1 MRLRNAILWS
11 LALSAIVS
19 FAFLVLTPPV
29 DDFNASNPYWNGM
42 SEIAGTVG
50 AEQMPGTGFEGMD
63 AAAGS
68 LAVIVI
74 GPDAPFDDAYVQSAR
89 SFAESGGLL
98 VVMDDFGTGNQLLAG
113 LFGGTGAGVSFSGDW
128 LADPLYMHRSQYY
141 PKVESASGD
150 VVMDYG
156 TALAGLAGG
165 CDSGDG
171 NGYNCR
177 VLAWSSPFSYLDE
190 NRNGRHDAGEPEG
203 PFPVAAELEYG
214 RRGGRV
220 VVVADPSIAINAV
233 SGLEGNAAFIAGL
246 LGDGRTA
253 YIDASH
259 RSQTPFTVAKSA
271 AAGAASSLYVPEVRY
286 LVALGGAFA
295 IASVDW
301 DRMAFRRRGAKG
313 GDGKGE
319 RDKKRGEA
327 GEGYGNGEPD
337 AYAEELERVAEE
349 HPGWEYRTLERL
361 AEERRMAGAALRS
374 GAGSSE

>member
-29 DDFNASNPYWNGM
+29 DDFNAANPYWNGM

-63 AAAGS
+63 AMAGS
-68 LAVIVI
+68 LAVIVA
-74 GPDAPFDDAYVQSAR
+74 GPDMPFDDAYVQSAR
-89 SFAESGGLL
+89 SFAESGGVL

-113 LFGGTGAGVSFSGDW
+113 LFGGTGAGVSFSGAW

-141 PKVESASGD
+141 PKVESVAGD

-156 TALAGLAGG
+156 TALAGLEGG
-165 CDSGDG
+165 YNDGSGDANV

-203 PFPVAAELEYG
+203 PFPVAAELDYG
-214 RRGGRV
+214 RGGGWV
-220 VVVADPSIAINAV
+220 VVVADPSIAIYAV
-233 SGLEGNAAFIAGL
+233 SGLEGNGAFIAGL
-246 LGDGRTA
+246 LGEGRTA

-271 AAGAASSLYVPEVRY
+271 AAGAASSLYVPEARY

-301 DRMAFRRRGAKG
+301 DRRAFRLRFGGGDERRRGNRS
-313 GDGKGE
+313 GDGAQ
-319 RDKKRGEA
+319 DI
-327 GEGYGNGEPD
+327 
-337 AYAEELERVAEE
+337 YAEELERAAEE
-349 HPGWEYRTLERL
+349 HPDWDYRTLERL
-361 AEERRMAGAALRS
+361 AEERRRAGAAK
-374 GAGSSE
+374 GAE